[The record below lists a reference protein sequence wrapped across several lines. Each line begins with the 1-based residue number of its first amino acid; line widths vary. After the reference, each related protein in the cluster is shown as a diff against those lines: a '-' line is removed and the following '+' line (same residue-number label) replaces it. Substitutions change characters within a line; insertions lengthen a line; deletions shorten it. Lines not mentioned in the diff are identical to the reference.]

1 VTVLRALRIRALVA
15 PTPLP
20 VMGAL
25 FLIGS
30 LSGIKPFR

>member
-1 VTVLRALRIRALVA
+1 VTVLRALRILALAAATAV
-15 PTPLP
+15 P

-30 LSGIKPFR
+30 LSGIKPFG